1 MVCRHLWEA
10 EENSE
15 EAEKQGPKNLIVG
28 NEIVSSFFL
37 TTFVLVLPSWLQVM
51 LNKRKGSGVKDMQ
64 VFAVHKRDLPG
75 AFVLH
80 VAVIYVFLLLM
91 VLSCNAHVQLSLCYV
106 SIWS

>member
-15 EAEKQGPKNLIVG
+15 EAEKQGPKNLTDIDFAVVG

-64 VFAVHKRDLPG
+64 VFGVEYHQCCQVSTVHKRDLPE
-75 AFVLH
+75 ALVLARL
-80 VAVIYVFLLLM
+80 VATRADNM
-91 VLSCNAHVQLSLCYV
+91 
-106 SIWS
+106 

>member
-64 VFAVHKRDLPG
+64 VFGVEYHQCCQVSTVHKRDLPE
-75 AFVLH
+75 ALVLARL
-80 VAVIYVFLLLM
+80 VATRADNM
-91 VLSCNAHVQLSLCYV
+91 
-106 SIWS
+106 